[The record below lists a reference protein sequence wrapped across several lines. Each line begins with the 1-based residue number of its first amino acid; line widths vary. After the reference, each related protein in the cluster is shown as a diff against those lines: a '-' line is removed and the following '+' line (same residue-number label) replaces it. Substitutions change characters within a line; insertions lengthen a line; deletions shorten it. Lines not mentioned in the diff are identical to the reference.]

1 VSSLLVISTFTVCSQ
16 NGMQHRDVN
25 EKTTY
30 DGDQVLRV
38 ETVNS
43 KQRKIIKELENQ
55 ECK

>member
-1 VSSLLVISTFTVCSQ
+1 
-16 NGMQHRDVN
+16 MQHRDVN